1 MEWWD
6 DSRMFKTSEDAIVAM
21 AEQVTPVGSSPE
33 IELLRILLENEGK

>member
-6 DSRMFKTSEDAIVAM
+6 DSPMFKTSDDVIVAM

-33 IELLRILLENEGK
+33 IELLRILLGKEDK